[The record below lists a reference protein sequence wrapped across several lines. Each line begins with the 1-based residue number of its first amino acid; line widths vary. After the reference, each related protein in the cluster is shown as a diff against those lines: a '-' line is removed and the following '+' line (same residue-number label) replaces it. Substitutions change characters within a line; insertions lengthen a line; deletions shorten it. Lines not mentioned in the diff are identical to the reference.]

1 MQDLTRRLWKKQRL
15 PKEPCT
21 PRPKPRGEW
30 CRNDRRPWG
39 TRQFVVCNLAA
50 GCRAS
55 RTSERR
61 AEGNGSAAAVRQPQG
76 TPRVEVA
83 GAPLPEAERAE
94 LAHNLVESLDGPADK
109 DAASAWDAE
118 IQRRL
123 AEIDAGTAEL
133 IDREELRRRMR
144 ARIAGT

>member
-1 MQDLTRRLWKKQRL
+1 M
-15 PKEPCT
+15 
-21 PRPKPRGEW
+21 
-30 CRNDRRPWG
+30 
-39 TRQFVVCNLAA
+39 
-50 GCRAS
+50 
-55 RTSERR
+55 
-61 AEGNGSAAAVRQPQG
+61 RQPQG